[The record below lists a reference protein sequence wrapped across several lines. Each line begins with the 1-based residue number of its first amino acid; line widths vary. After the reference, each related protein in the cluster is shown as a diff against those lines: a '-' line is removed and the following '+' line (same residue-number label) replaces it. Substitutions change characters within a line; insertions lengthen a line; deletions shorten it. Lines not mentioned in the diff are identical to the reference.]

1 MENSQAIEKL
11 VIDLFNKNCIKFG
24 KFTLKNGKM
33 SPIYID
39 LKNIISFPYLVNTI
53 CGFFINKIKNID
65 CDYIC
70 GVPYGGIPIA
80 SIISN
85 KVNIPM
91 IMVRKELKKYGLKKS
106 IEGEYESGKSCIL
119 IEDTITTG
127 GSVNK
132 FIQLLN
138 SEGIEVKYVF
148 VICDRRDNTV
158 PPPLG
163 YEIISLFNAVDIFKT
178 LKKHNMISA
187 KNDYL
192 NKFIVSKYGIFSDF
206 ISKKK
211 SLNSDDKVASALIS
225 VILKKQTNLCFSLGL
240 QEEIDIKWL
249 IQVLGK
255 IGSHI
260 CILKINSE
268 NIRGFKNNIAYI
280 NALIKMSNE
289 LEFMIYDDTKITIG
303 NNLNLPWCNFNSIL
317 GLQSLCDNKLLKN
330 KIKLNKI
337 KNIFDYKGFVLSIVN
352 QANANE
358 LENVILFEGRE
369 LNLNLSIEKK
379 IKSLFLSNTYNFDE
393 DQSYESLSSY
403 FETEIYNDMDII
415 CVNKKKEDV
424 ENIEKCILLCKSLS
438 WSVYKKK
445 YNDIKF

>member
-1 MENSQAIEKL
+1 MENSEPIEKL
-11 VIDLFNKNCIKFG
+11 VVDLFNKNCIKFG
-24 KFTLKNGKM
+24 KFTLKNGTI

-39 LKNIISFPYLVNTI
+39 LKNIISYPYLVNTV
-53 CGFFINKIKNID
+53 CSFFVNKIKNLD
-65 CDYIC
+65 FDYIC

-85 KVNIPM
+85 KANIPM

-127 GSVNK
+127 SSVNK
-132 FIQLLN
+132 FIQMLN

-178 LKKHNMISA
+178 LKKQNMISA

-192 NKFIVSKYGIFSDF
+192 NKFIVSKYGIFADF

-225 VILKKQTNLCFSLGL
+225 IILKKQTNLCFSLGL

-255 IGSHI
+255 IGGHI
-260 CILKINSE
+260 CLLKINSD
-268 NIRGFKNNIAYI
+268 NIVGFKNNKAYM
-280 NALIKMSNE
+280 NALVKMANE
-289 LEFMIYDDTKITIG
+289 LEFMIYDDTKISIES
-303 NNLNLPWCNFNSIL
+303 NLREPWCNFNSIL
-317 GLQSLCDNKLLKN
+317 GLSSLKSSKLLKD

-337 KNIFDYKGFVLSIVN
+337 KNMFDYKGFVLSVFN
-352 QANANE
+352 QTDAND
-358 LENVILFEGRE
+358 LENVVLYEGGE
-369 LNLNLSIEKK
+369 LNLNLSIERKL
-379 IKSLFLSNTYNFDE
+379 KSLFLSNTLYFDNNYNYD
-393 DQSYESLSSY
+393 DITSIV
-403 FETEIYNDMDII
+403 ETEIYNDMDII
-415 CVNKKKEDV
+415 CVNKKKDDV
-424 ENIEKCILLCKSLS
+424 DNIEKSVILCKSLS
-438 WSVYKKK
+438 WSLYKQK